1 LREGLFTLNRELLA
15 KTLAGLGLT
24 EIDAEIYAFLAKEG
38 SQKGRDIAGVLN
50 LYKQQLYRSLKRLQK
65 KGIVTATV
73 GHPAHFSAMPLDKA
87 LDILIEAKKEQALA
101 LQTSR
106 KELLSSWRSMIGKDS
121 SNS

>member
-38 SQKGRDIAGVLN
+38 SQKGREIAGVLN

-101 LQTSR
+101 LEASR
-106 KELLSSWRSMIGKDS
+106 KELLSSWRSMIKQDS

>member
-38 SQKGRDIAGVLN
+38 SQKARDIAGVLN

-65 KGIVTATV
+65 KGIVTATLE
-73 GHPAHFSAMPLDKA
+73 HPAHFSAMPLEKVI
-87 LDILIEAKKEQALA
+87 DILIETRKEQASA
-101 LQTSR
+101 LQASK
-106 KELLSSWRSMIGKDS
+106 KELLASWRSIIKKDS

>member
-24 EIDAEIYAFLAKEG
+24 EIDTEIYVFLAKEG
-38 SQKGRDIAGVLN
+38 SQKGRDIAGMLN
-50 LYKQQLYRSLKRLQK
+50 LHKQQLYRSLKRLQK

-73 GHPAHFSAMPLDKA
+73 GHPAYFSAMPLDKA
-87 LDILIEAKKEQALA
+87 LDILIQNSKEQALA
-101 LQTSR
+101 LQASR
-106 KELLSSWRSMIGKDS
+106 KELLSSWRSMIEKDS